1 VYIAQP
7 PLYKVKKGRQERYI
21 KDDEELDGYFL
32 QSALDG
38 SGLHIHPEA
47 PAIDGE
53 SLERLAIEGLTFGQ
67 HRRDAPRLDDNVGP
81 LHVVRGDDCAALD
94 EDHGLSPLVKSPIRS
109 IASWICASGASSET
123 RTQPRHRSP
132 KELPGNMSTPA
143 SSRSR

>member
-1 VYIAQP
+1 MGWARCVCVSIP
-7 PLYKVKKGRQERYI
+7 PV
-21 KDDEELDGYFL
+21 
-32 QSALDG
+32 SARVQD
-38 SGLHIHPEA
+38 A
-47 PAIDGE
+47 AAAT
-53 SLERLAIEGLTFGQ
+53 LERLAIEGLTFGQ